1 MPSLSRRAWLAMTL
15 CTAVTLPALANDFPG
30 KKPITLVVGFPAGGS
45 ADMIARTIAEP
56 LGKQLGATIVIDNQA
71 GAAGTI
77 AGQRVLNAAPD
88 GHTLFMASGSE
99 ILIAGIFN
107 AAVKY
112 KGSDFTPIGPIGD
125 VPMVLLASPQS
136 GLKSAADLLAK
147 ARKDGG
153 GLHYASSGI
162 GTVLHV
168 AGELL
173 NQKAGTKITHVPY
186 RGAAQMTV
194 DLGGGNVELAFLMT
208 PTAIPYIE
216 NGKAVPIG
224 VTTATRSR
232 AAPAIPPLADT
243 PALKG
248 YDISAWNGLFGP
260 PKMAPALVARLN
272 QALNDVLRQPEVW
285 QKLQKAGVETQVG
298 TPQALAQRV
307 KAEEA
312 RVRALAPAS
321 MASSS

>member
-1 MPSLSRRAWLAMTL
+1 MQTNTRRAWLA
-15 CTAVTLPALANDFPG
+15 AWLAAAAFGAHAADYPG

-56 LGKQLGATIVIDNQA
+56 LAKQLGATIVIDNQA

-77 AGQRVLNAAPD
+77 AGQRVINATPD

-99 ILIAGIFN
+99 ILIAGMFN
-107 AAVKY
+107 PAVRY
-112 KGSDFTPIGPIGD
+112 KGADFTPIGPIGD

-136 GLKSAADLLAK
+136 GLKSATDLLAR

-153 GLHYASSGI
+153 GLNYASSGV

-186 RGAAQMTV
+186 KGASQMTV
-194 DLGGGNVELAFLMT
+194 DLGGGNIELAFLMT

-216 NGKAVPIG
+216 SGKAVPLG
-224 VTTATRSR
+224 VTTASRSR

-248 YDISAWNGLFGP
+248 YEISAWNGLFGP
-260 PKMAPALVARLN
+260 PKMAPAIVARLN
-272 QALNDVLRQPEVW
+272 QALGEVLRQPEVW

-298 TPQALAQRV
+298 TPQQLAQRV

-312 RVRALAPAS
+312 RVRAVAPAS
-321 MASSS
+321 MGSSS

>member
-1 MPSLSRRAWLAMTL
+1 MLFPSRRALMGALAA
-15 CTAVTLPALANDFPG
+15 AVAAAPALANDFPG
-30 KKPITLVVGFPAGGS
+30 NKPITLVVGFPAGGS

-56 LGKQLGATIVIDNQA
+56 LAKKLGATIVIDNQA
-71 GAAGTI
+71 GAGGTI

-88 GHTLFMASGSE
+88 GRTLFMASGSE
-99 ILIAGIFN
+99 ILIAGLFN
-107 AAVKY
+107 PAVKY
-112 KGSDFTPIGPIGD
+112 KGTDFTPIGLIGD

-136 GLKSAADLLAK
+136 GLKSASDLLAR

-186 RGAAQMTV
+186 RGASQMTV
-194 DLGGGNVELAFLMT
+194 DLGGGNIELAFLMT
-208 PTAIPYIE
+208 PTAIPYIDS
-216 NGKAVPIG
+216 GKAVALG

-248 YDISAWNGLFGP
+248 YEISAWNGLFAP
-260 PKMAPALVARLN
+260 PKTPPAVVARLN
-272 QALNDVLRQPEVW
+272 QALNEVLRDPQVW
-285 QKLQKAGVETQVG
+285 QKLQKAGVETRSG
-298 TPQALAQRV
+298 TPQALAETV
-307 KAEEA
+307 ATELA
-312 RVRALAPAS
+312 RVRAIAPAS
-321 MASSS
+321 MAGSS